1 MPAKGEKSPSQ
12 RSKKGSG
19 GSHRP
24 NSPSQSKK
32 KKEGGSPTGSTGSSP
47 TAKAA
52 ALLAEALDR
61 SSINAT
67 ASYDGKT
74 SAYDG
79 KTAASIFD
87 EAFDAAKLGDFEAT
101 LRVLADVSK
110 QDALLQALLQAQA
123 DTPEGHTLLHQAAS
137 HGHVQGV
144 RDLLRRGADAARLNL
159 EGQSSLDVAQEK
171 GHDEVTRMLHVWTD
185 AWSGWDAEEP
195 WVTLPPRYLLR
206 GGRDPGV
213 VNTHSTPNTV
223 KSEKIMRC
231 ATLLGK

>member
-1 MPAKGEKSPSQ
+1 MGRACRPRARSEPVSAEQEGVRWLAPAKLAL
-12 RSKKGSG
+12 
-19 GSHRP
+19 
-24 NSPSQSKK
+24 SQSKK
-32 KKEGGSPTGSTGSSP
+32 KKVGGSPTGSTGSSP

-137 HGHVQGV
+137 HGHSQRFSLGFFSW
-144 RDLLRRGADAARLNL
+144 LLTATPSRCPRIQAL
-159 EGQSSLDVAQEK
+159 
-171 GHDEVTRMLHVWTD
+171 
-185 AWSGWDAEEP
+185 SG
-195 WVTLPPRYLLR
+195 
-206 GGRDPGV
+206 
-213 VNTHSTPNTV
+213 
-223 KSEKIMRC
+223 
-231 ATLLGK
+231 

>member
-1 MPAKGEKSPSQ
+1 MGRACRPRARSEPVSAEQEGVRWLAPAKLAL
-12 RSKKGSG
+12 
-19 GSHRP
+19 
-24 NSPSQSKK
+24 SQSKK

-206 GGRDPGV
+206 GGSVTQESLTLTALP
-213 VNTHSTPNTV
+213 TP
-223 KSEKIMRC
+223 
-231 ATLLGK
+231 